1 MKITRFED
9 LKCWQEARIL
19 VNMVYEAIRKSPE
32 FQRDYRLVGQIT
44 DAAVSSMSNIAEG
57 FSRRSNKEFVQ
68 FLFVSKSSATEVQ
81 SEGYVATDQ
90 EYISKDVFEKIY
102 RQAEKV
108 SRIDSGFITYLLKK
122 EMNFSKLNK
131 PNKLDKLDKL
141 KGPDKPRKLNKP
153 GKPG

>member
-32 FQRDYRLVGQIT
+32 FQKDFRLVGQIT

-68 FLFVSKSSATEVQ
+68 FLFVSKSSATEAQ
-81 SEGYVATDQ
+81 SEAYVALDQ
-90 EYISKDVFEKIY
+90 KYISNDVFKQIY
-102 RQAEKV
+102 NQAEKV
-108 SRIDSGFITYLLKK
+108 SRMDSGFITYLLQNEK
-122 EMNFSKLNK
+122 KLNRPYK
-131 PNKLDKLDKL
+131 PNKPKR
-141 KGPDKPRKLNKP
+141 PERRNKP
-153 GKPG
+153 GKLE